1 MALAFLMHCII
12 LLSAH
17 VCSYM
22 LDHTEPELEEMMEQA
37 QVEDLVNLALDQGKS
52 WCIPIIILGLFLLN
66 LYIYVILDCALSYR
80 NYVGIVV
87 ALWLS
92 FQIILDYPLLVVV
105 CH

>member
-1 MALAFLMHCII
+1 
-12 LLSAH
+12 
-17 VCSYM
+17 M

-37 QVEDLVNLALDQGKS
+37 QAEDLINLALDQGKS
-52 WCIPIIILGLFLLN
+52 WCIPIIILGLFLLS
-66 LYIYVILDCALSYR
+66 LYIYVILDCALSYK